1 MAEAI
6 LTKHLGPDRASIDA
20 YRATG
25 GYQAAARVLK
35 DLTPDQV
42 TEMVEQSG
50 LRGRGGAGFPT
61 GRKWR
66 LTPKREGE
74 TRYLVVNA
82 DEGEPGTFKDRTLIE
97 GDPHAILE
105 GSLIAAY
112 ANGVHQA
119 YIYLRGE
126 FFLGYGRLSRA
137 LADAYTRGYFG
148 ADILGS
154 GFDLELTIHRG
165 AGAYICG
172 EETAL
177 LESLEGRRA
186 FPRAKPPYYPAA
198 RGLYDRPTV
207 LNNAETLAHLPYI
220 VAMGPEAYKAAGP
233 PILYSVSGHVVRPGV
248 KELPIGTPLREIIFE
263 HAGGLHPGRTLKA
276 VYPGGSS
283 SAILLPEHL
292 DVRADFDSLQKLGTM
307 LGSSA
312 IIVMDDTTSI
322 PAVIA
327 RAVEFYRDESCG
339 KCTPCREGTV
349 WLSQIFERIL
359 GGRGRMEDLDL
370 LEGISRNM
378 TGTCFCLLGESV
390 PPSLGASL
398 KYFRDEYVAL
408 IAAGS
413 AHAAGRGERNGR
425 AVAAAGPPPRAGS
438 VTA

>member
-1 MAEAI
+1 MPDLI
-6 LTKHLGPDRASIDA
+6 LTKHLGPDRASVDA
-20 YRATG
+20 YLATG
-25 GYQAAARVLK
+25 GYQAAAKALR
-35 DLTPDQV
+35 DLAPDKV
-42 TEMVEQSG
+42 IEMVEQSG

-61 GRKWR
+61 GRKWK

-74 TRYLVVNA
+74 ARYLVVNA
-82 DEGEPGTFKDRTLIE
+82 DEAEPGTFKDRTLIE

-105 GSLIAAY
+105 GALITAY
-112 ANGVHQA
+112 ANGVHHA

-126 FFLGYGRLSRA
+126 FFLGYKRLSQA
-137 LADAYTRGYFG
+137 LAEAYARGYFG
-148 ADILGS
+148 PDILGT
-154 GFDLELTIHRG
+154 GFDLEMTIHRG

-186 FPRAKPPYYPAA
+186 FPRQKPPYYPAV

-207 LNNAETLAHLPYI
+207 LNNAETMAHVPHVI
-220 VAMGPEAYKAAGP
+220 TMGPEAYKAAGP

-248 KELPIGTPLREIIFE
+248 KELPIGTPLRAIIFE
-263 HAGGLHPGRTLKA
+263 HAGGLRPGRTLKA

-283 SAILLPEHL
+283 SAILLPEHI
-292 DVRADFDSLQKLGTM
+292 DVPADFDSLAKIGTM

-312 IIVMDDTTSI
+312 IIVMDDTTCI
-322 PAVIA
+322 PAVVG

-359 GGRGRMEDLDL
+359 AGHGRMEDLDL
-370 LEGISRNM
+370 LDDIARNM

-390 PPSLGASL
+390 PPTLRASL
-398 KYFRDEYVAL
+398 KYFRDEYVHHIKTGSCDLAPAPV
-408 IAAGS
+408 AAG
-413 AHAAGRGERNGR
+413 AGGGGL
-425 AVAAAGPPPRAGS
+425 A
-438 VTA
+438 